1 MRKESTFTGSNWGLI
16 WRTFAMSYGMLLT
29 LFIAS
34 PWLIAWYNKWYY
46 NNTIIDNKQL
56 EFTGSG
62 KDMFFYY
69 TYLLLSIITFGIA
82 SIFMMAWLQRKSM
95 AFVHFKEI
103 DDSFN
108 STNLLSKRV

>member
-1 MRKESTFTGSNWGLI
+1 
-16 WRTFAMSYGMLLT
+16 
-29 LFIAS
+29 
-34 PWLIAWYNKWYY
+34 
-46 NNTIIDNKQL
+46 
-56 EFTGSG
+56 
-62 KDMFFYY
+62 MFFYY
-69 TYLLLSIITFGIA
+69 TYLLLTIITFGIA